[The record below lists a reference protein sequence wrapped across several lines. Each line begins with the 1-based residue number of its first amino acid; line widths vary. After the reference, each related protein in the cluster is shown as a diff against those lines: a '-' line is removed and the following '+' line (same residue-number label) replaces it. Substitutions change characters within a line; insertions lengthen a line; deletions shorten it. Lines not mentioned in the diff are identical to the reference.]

1 MTPAASVELHRGV
14 AHELLPAVG
23 GLDLADGAGLG
34 AHDEALGG
42 GAIAP
47 VADALEEVA
56 AADAGG
62 GEEDLF
68 TGDQVVG
75 GEDLVEVVARVEC
88 SRPFIVVAGPEP
100 AEDRTAHA
108 LDRAR

>member
-1 MTPAASVELHRGV
+1 MFASGSAEPPQTTAASVELDGAV

-34 AHDEALGG
+34 AHDQALGA
-42 GAIAP
+42 GAVAP
-47 VADALEEVA
+47 VADALQEVA
-56 AADAGG
+56 ATDAGG

-75 GEDLVEVVARVEC
+75 GEDLVEVVARVE
-88 SRPFIVVAGPEP
+88 RGRALLVVAGPE
-100 AEDRTAHA
+100 
-108 LDRAR
+108 